1 MLLLQFVIDYFQ
13 NTEMRSL
20 LSFIEVCAHL
30 YLSSLSPPSCVLSSI
45 SLTSTQVSVRSHVMD
60 LQPIR
65 GQTGSCLQLLNIS
78 QYLAF
83 VTLLHRKSYT
93 LQLD

>member
-45 SLTSTQVSVRSHVMD
+45 PSLANDRPIKLHVSP
-60 LQPIR
+60 LKPIR
-65 GQTGSCLQLLNIS
+65 KQEGPCLQLLNIS